1 MPKFYFKTFTLSL
14 ILGFLIAAMI
24 IYKVV
29 NGFTVWLALTLFTA
43 VIINE
48 KLTVRERW
56 RLKHYLLLTILS
68 TIYAVIIALL
78 VGA

>member
-1 MPKFYFKTFTLSL
+1 MPKFYFKTFTLSVF
-14 ILGFLIAAMI
+14 LGFLIAVMI
-24 IYKVV
+24 IYGA
-29 NGFTVWLALTLFTA
+29 NSFTVWLALTLFTA

-56 RLKHYLLLTILS
+56 RLRHYLLLAILS